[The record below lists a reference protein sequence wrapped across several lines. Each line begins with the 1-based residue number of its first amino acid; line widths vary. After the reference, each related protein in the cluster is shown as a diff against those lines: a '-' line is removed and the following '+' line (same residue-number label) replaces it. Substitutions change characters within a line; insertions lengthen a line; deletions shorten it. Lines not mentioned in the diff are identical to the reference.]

1 MQPFA
6 EIKQVKKKVDEFHL
20 GPVDLTIE
28 PGTITALVGNN
39 GSGKSTLLKLMM
51 NLAAPD
57 EGLINIFQK
66 NVQGADENWKQQ
78 VAYQP
83 QRQVGWDPFTGNA
96 LKDLISPLYP
106 NWDEELFIE
115 MISMLDVP
123 LTKRY
128 SKLSEGLQQKLT
140 LALTVPRNAPLLL
153 LDEPT
158 TAMDIPSKKNL
169 MDILAEWMDQGE
181 RAIIMASHQS
191 ENIMKLADYLYV
203 LQSGK
208 AIGHFEKEELLEGYK
223 RYWFGSELPDTQIPG
238 EVNRG
243 TWQVISNQPA
253 LAEQFFREHQLPV
266 ANQAGLELEEVMT
279 LLLTREDE

>member
-1 MQPFA
+1 MKPFA

-51 NLAAPD
+51 NLAATD
-57 EGLINIFQK
+57 EGGIDIFQK
-66 NVQGADENWKQQ
+66 NVQGTNESWKQQ

-83 QRQVGWDPFTGNA
+83 QRQVGWDPFTGNS
-96 LKDLISPLYP
+96 LKELISALYP
-106 NWDEELFIE
+106 NWDEELF
-115 MISMLDVP
+115 MKMVLTLDVP

-128 SKLSEGLQQKLT
+128 SKLSEGVQQKLA

-158 TAMDIPSKKNL
+158 ASMDIPSKKQL
-169 MDILAEWMDQGE
+169 MDILTEWMDQDE

-208 AIGHFEKEELLEGYK
+208 AIGHFEKEELLGGYRK
-223 RYWFGSELPDTQIPG
+223 YWVASGLPQQTVPG
-238 EVNRG
+238 EIARENLFL
-243 TWQVISNQPA
+243 ISEAPKETEA
-253 LAEQFFREHQLPV
+253 FFRNSRLDIT
-266 ANQAGLELEEVMT
+266 NQTGLDLEEILSY
-279 LLLTREDE
+279 LLQR

>member
-1 MQPFA
+1 MKPFA

-51 NLAAPD
+51 NLAATD
-57 EGLINIFQK
+57 EGGIDIFQK
-66 NVQGADENWKQQ
+66 NVQGTNESWKQQ

-83 QRQVGWDPFTGNA
+83 QRQVGWDPFTGNS
-96 LKDLISPLYP
+96 LKELISPLYP
-106 NWDEELFIE
+106 NWDEELF
-115 MISMLDVP
+115 MKMVLTLDVP

-128 SKLSEGLQQKLT
+128 SKLSEGVQQKLA

-158 TAMDIPSKKNL
+158 ASMDIPSKKQL
-169 MDILAEWMDQGE
+169 MDILTEWMDQDE

-208 AIGHFEKEELLEGYK
+208 AIGHFEKEELLGGYRK
-223 RYWFGSELPDTQIPG
+223 YWVASGLPQQTVPG
-238 EVNRG
+238 EIARENLFL
-243 TWQVISNQPA
+243 ISEAPKETEA
-253 LAEQFFREHQLPV
+253 FFRNSRLDIT
-266 ANQAGLELEEVMT
+266 NQTGLDLEEILSY
-279 LLLTREDE
+279 LLQQ